1 MRAIVVNLVCCF
13 KDKSIMIKSLKY
25 GLLILLLVSCS
36 RSEQILLEAE
46 SFEDRGGWVID
57 NQSATVMGSP
67 YLLAHGLG
75 VPVQD
80 AITNFD
86 VPKDG
91 VYRMWVR
98 TKDWTRVWGRE
109 ESPGRFEVWMD
120 DTSVGVFGTEKPDWY
135 WQDGGIMSLSAGSHS
150 LKLHDLTGFEGR
162 CDAIYL
168 TTDTKQSPPNDLK
181 KLDSFRRKTLSI
193 TDPIEQG
200 SYDLV
205 VVGGGVA
212 GCCAAVSAA
221 RLGCKVALIQNRPV
235 LGGNNSSEVRVGLS
249 GLISQQPYP
258 NVGNLLDELGGVGHW
273 TNYEARRDTTSER
286 SHQILSILKK
296 HPEKIQHN
304 AGPASNYED
313 EKKLQLITNEP
324 NISLFLNTEVIQVR
338 KKGNQITAVIGKD
351 IENGKES
358 LFKGTLFV
366 DCTGDGNLGY
376 LAGADYRVGR
386 ESKAETQETS
396 APEQADLLTMGT
408 SVQWYSEEMDIPQVF
423 PDCPWAIQFNDST
436 CFPIFR
442 GDWQW
447 EAGLMR
453 DQITDIEQIR
463 DYALRAV
470 YGNWS
475 YVKNKSKDQS
485 KFQNRRLV
493 WTAYIGG
500 KRESRRLLGDVIL
513 AEQDILG
520 KVPYEDASFTTTWSI
535 DLHYSEQIPGFT
547 EEPFTAISR
556 TQSITPYAV
565 PYRCLYS
572 RNVNNLFMA
581 GRDISVTHIAL
592 GTVRVMRTGGM
603 MGEVVG
609 MAASICKQHN
619 VLPRAVYTDYLSE
632 LKNLMQKGVGK
643 LGFPEANRMT
653 ILGLGDSITE
663 GGDFFTSYLQPLW
676 TKLKTAGMDVEFV
689 GPRECKSS
697 GQKLYHCAFSGKTVE
712 FLDKKI
718 EDIYRSYPADV
729 VLLHAGHNHFVDE
742 KPINGM
748 IASYRH
754 IIQTILKINPD
765 AKILLAKV
773 IPSGKL
779 PKYSYIPQL
788 NKEIELFVK
797 RLNNNNV
804 MVVDQEKGFDWSTMT
819 VKDMVHPNEKG
830 AEHMASIWF
839 EAIQKL

>member
-1 MRAIVVNLVCCF
+1 
-13 KDKSIMIKSLKY
+13 MIKYLKY
-25 GLLILLLVSCS
+25 SLLILLLVSCT
-36 RSEQILLEAE
+36 RKEQILLEAE
-46 SFEDRGGWVID
+46 NFEERGGWVID

-75 VPVQD
+75 VPVKD
-80 AITNFD
+80 AETSFEIS
-86 VPKDG
+86 KDG
-91 VYRMWVR
+91 IYRMWVR
-98 TKDWTRVWGRE
+98 TKDWTRAWGRD

-120 DTSVGVFGTEKPDWY
+120 DTAIGVFGTEESEWY
-135 WQDGGIMSLSAGSHS
+135 WQDGGTLPLSAGTHT

-168 TTDTKQSPPNDLK
+168 TTDINQLPPNDLK
-181 KLDSFRRKTLSI
+181 KMNTFRRKALGI
-193 TDPIEQG
+193 TDPIDQG

-205 VVGGGVA
+205 VVGGGIA

-258 NVGNLLDELGGVGHW
+258 NIGNLLDELGGVGHW
-273 TNYEARRDTTSER
+273 TNYEARRDTASER
-286 SHQILSILKK
+286 SKQILTILKK

-313 EKKLQLITNEP
+313 EKKLQLIANEP
-324 NISLFLNTEVIQVR
+324 NISLFLNTEVVEVR
-338 KKGNQITAVIGKD
+338 KKGNRISAVIGKD
-351 IENGKES
+351 IQNGKES

-386 ESKAETQETS
+386 ESKSETQEAS
-396 APEQADLLTMGT
+396 APEQADQLTMGT
-408 SVQWYSEEMDIPQVF
+408 SVQWYSEETDSPQAF
-423 PDCPWAIQFNDST
+423 PDCPWAIQFSDST
-436 CFPIFR
+436 CFPIIR

-453 DQITDIEQIR
+453 DQIVDIEQIR

-475 YVKNKSKDQS
+475 YVKNKWRDRSD
-485 KFQNRRLV
+485 FQNRRLV
-493 WTAYIGG
+493 WAAYIGG
-500 KRESRRLLGDVIL
+500 KRESRRLLGDVVL
-513 AEQDILG
+513 TEQDILG
-520 KVPYEDASFTTTWSI
+520 NVPYEDASFTTTWGI
-535 DLHYSEQIPGFT
+535 DLHYPEQIPGLM

-556 TQSITPYAV
+556 TQSIAPYAV

-572 RNVNNLFMA
+572 RNIENLFMA

-609 MAASICKQHN
+609 MAASICKQHE
-619 VLPRAVYTDYLSE
+619 VLPRAVYTDYLPE

-653 ILGLGDSITE
+653 IMGLGDSITE

-676 TKLKTAGMDVEFV
+676 KKLRDAGLIVEFV
-689 GPRECKSS
+689 GPRECKSP
-697 GQKLYHCAFSGKTVE
+697 GEKLYHCAFSGKTIE
-712 FLDKKI
+712 YLDEKI
-718 EDIYRSYPADV
+718 ENIYRSYPADV
-729 VLLHAGHNHFVDE
+729 VLLHAGHNHFVEE
-742 KPINGM
+742 KPIKGM
-748 IASYRH
+748 IASYQH
-754 IIQTILKINPD
+754 VIQTIMKNNPD

-788 NKEIELFVK
+788 NEEIERLVK
-797 RLNNNNV
+797 GINNGNV
-804 MVVDQEKGFDWSTMT
+804 VVVDQEKGFDWSTMT
-819 VKDMVHPNEKG
+819 VKDRVHPNEKG
-830 AEHMASIWF
+830 ADHMASVWF
-839 EAIQKL
+839 EAIQKLTK

>member
-1 MRAIVVNLVCCF
+1 
-13 KDKSIMIKSLKY
+13 MIKYLKY
-25 GLLILLLVSCS
+25 SLLILLLVSCTGK
-36 RSEQILLEAE
+36 EQILLEAE
-46 SFEDRGGWVID
+46 NFEERGGWVID

-75 VPVQD
+75 VPVKD
-80 AITNFD
+80 AETSFE
-86 VPKDG
+86 VSKDG
-91 VYRMWVR
+91 IYRMWVR
-98 TKDWTRVWGRE
+98 TKDWTRTWGRD

-120 DTSVGVFGTEKPDWY
+120 DTAIGVFGTEEPEWY
-135 WQDGGIMSLSAGSHS
+135 WQDCGTLPLSAGTHT

-168 TTDTKQSPPNDLK
+168 TTDINQLPPNDLK
-181 KLDSFRRKTLSI
+181 KMDTFRRKALGI
-193 TDPIEQG
+193 TGPIDQG

-205 VVGGGVA
+205 VVGGGIA

-221 RLGCKVALIQNRPV
+221 RLGCKVALIKNRPV

-258 NVGNLLDELGGVGHW
+258 NIGNLLDELGGVGHW
-273 TNYEARRDTTSER
+273 TNYEARRDTASER
-286 SHQILSILKK
+286 SKQILTILKK

-313 EKKLQLITNEP
+313 EKKLQLIANEP
-324 NISLFLNTEVIQVR
+324 NISLFLNTEVVEVR
-338 KKGNQITAVIGKD
+338 KKGNRISAVIGKD
-351 IENGKES
+351 IQNGKES

-386 ESKAETQETS
+386 ESKSETQEAS
-396 APEQADLLTMGT
+396 APEQADQLTMGT
-408 SVQWYSEEMDIPQVF
+408 SVQWYSEETDSPQAF
-423 PDCPWAIQFNDST
+423 PDCPWAIQFSDST
-436 CFPIFR
+436 CFPIIR

-453 DQITDIEQIR
+453 DQIVDIEQIR

-475 YVKNKSKDQS
+475 YVKNKWRDRSD
-485 KFQNRRLV
+485 FQNRRLV
-493 WTAYIGG
+493 WAAYIGG
-500 KRESRRLLGDVIL
+500 KRESRRLLGDVVL
-513 AEQDILG
+513 TEQDILG
-520 KVPYEDASFTTTWSI
+520 NVPYEDASFTTTWGI
-535 DLHYSEQIPGFT
+535 DLHYPEQIPGLM

-556 TQSITPYAV
+556 TQSIAPYAV

-572 RNVNNLFMA
+572 RNIENLFMA

-609 MAASICKQHN
+609 MAASICKQHE
-619 VLPRAVYTDYLSE
+619 VLPRAVYTDYLPE

-653 ILGLGDSITE
+653 IMGLGDSITE

-676 TKLKTAGMDVEFV
+676 KKLRDAGLNVEFV
-689 GPRECKSS
+689 GPRECKSP
-697 GQKLYHCAFSGKTVE
+697 GEKLYHCAFSGKTIE
-712 FLDKKI
+712 YLDEKI
-718 EDIYRSYPADV
+718 ENIYRSYPADV
-729 VLLHAGHNHFVDE
+729 VLLHAGHNHFVEE
-742 KPINGM
+742 KPIKGM
-748 IASYRH
+748 IASYQH
-754 IIQTILKINPD
+754 VIQTIMKINPD

-788 NKEIELFVK
+788 NEEIERLVK
-797 RLNNNNV
+797 GINNGNV
-804 MVVDQEKGFDWSTMT
+804 VVVDQEKGFDWSTMT
-819 VKDMVHPNEKG
+819 VKDRVHPNEKG
-830 AEHMASIWF
+830 ADHMASVWF
-839 EAIQKL
+839 EAIQKLTK

>member
-1 MRAIVVNLVCCF
+1 
-13 KDKSIMIKSLKY
+13 MIKYLKY
-25 GLLILLLVSCS
+25 SLLILLLVSCT
-36 RSEQILLEAE
+36 RKEQILLEAE
-46 SFEDRGGWVID
+46 NFEERGGWVID

-75 VPVQD
+75 VPVKD
-80 AITNFD
+80 AETSFE
-86 VPKDG
+86 VSKDG
-91 VYRMWVR
+91 IYRMWVR
-98 TKDWTRVWGRE
+98 TKDWTRTWGRD

-120 DTSVGVFGTEKPDWY
+120 DTAIGVFGTEEPEWY
-135 WQDGGIMSLSAGSHS
+135 WQDGGTLPLSAGTHS

-168 TTDTKQSPPNDLK
+168 TTDINQLPPNDLK
-181 KLDSFRRKTLSI
+181 KMDTFRRKALGI
-193 TDPIEQG
+193 TDPIDQG

-205 VVGGGVA
+205 VVGGGIA

-258 NVGNLLDELGGVGHW
+258 NIGNLLDELGGVGHW
-273 TNYEARRDTTSER
+273 TNYEARRDTASER
-286 SHQILSILKK
+286 SKQILTILKK

-313 EKKLQLITNEP
+313 EKKLQLIANEP
-324 NISLFLNTEVIQVR
+324 NISLFLNTEVVEVR
-338 KKGNQITAVIGKD
+338 KKGNRISAVIGKD
-351 IENGKES
+351 IQNGKES

-386 ESKAETQETS
+386 ESKSETQEAS
-396 APEQADLLTMGT
+396 APEQADQLTMGT
-408 SVQWYSEEMDIPQVF
+408 SVQWYSEEADSPQAF
-423 PDCPWAIQFNDST
+423 PDCPWAIQFSDST
-436 CFPIFR
+436 CFPIIR

-453 DQITDIEQIR
+453 DQIVDIEQIR

-475 YVKNKSKDQS
+475 YVKNKWRDRSD
-485 KFQNRRLV
+485 FQNRRLV
-493 WTAYIGG
+493 WAAYIGG
-500 KRESRRLLGDVIL
+500 KRESRRLLGDVVL
-513 AEQDILG
+513 TEQDILG
-520 KVPYEDASFTTTWSI
+520 NVPYEDASFTTTWGI
-535 DLHYSEQIPGFT
+535 DLHYPEQIPGLM

-556 TQSITPYAV
+556 TQSIAPYAV

-572 RNVNNLFMA
+572 RNIENLFMA

-609 MAASICKQHN
+609 MAASICKQHE
-619 VLPRAVYTDYLSE
+619 VLPRAVYTDYLPE

-653 ILGLGDSITE
+653 IMGLGDSITE

-676 TKLKTAGMDVEFV
+676 KKLREAGLNVEFV
-689 GPRECKSS
+689 GPRECKSP
-697 GQKLYHCAFSGKTVE
+697 GEKLYHCAFSGKTIE
-712 FLDKKI
+712 YLDEKI

-729 VLLHAGHNHFVDE
+729 VLLHAGHNHFVEE
-742 KPINGM
+742 KPIKGM
-748 IASYRH
+748 IASYQH
-754 IIQTILKINPD
+754 VIQTILKINPD

-788 NKEIELFVK
+788 NEEIERLVK
-797 RLNNNNV
+797 GINNGNV

-819 VKDMVHPNEKG
+819 VKDRVHPNEKG
-830 AEHMASIWF
+830 ADHMASVWF
-839 EAIQKL
+839 EAIQKLTK

>member
-1 MRAIVVNLVCCF
+1 
-13 KDKSIMIKSLKY
+13 MIKYLKY
-25 GLLILLLVSCS
+25 SLLILLLVSCT
-36 RSEQILLEAE
+36 RKEQILLEAE
-46 SFEDRGGWVID
+46 NFEERGGWVID

-75 VPVQD
+75 VPVKD
-80 AITNFD
+80 AETSFEIS
-86 VPKDG
+86 KDG
-91 VYRMWVR
+91 IYRMWVR
-98 TKDWTRVWGRE
+98 TKDWTRAWGRD

-120 DTSVGVFGTEKPDWY
+120 DAAIGVFGTEEPEWY
-135 WQDGGIMSLSAGSHS
+135 WQDGGTLPLSV
-150 LKLHDLTGFEGR
+150 GFEGR

-168 TTDTKQSPPNDLK
+168 TTDINQLPPNDLK
-181 KLDSFRRKTLSI
+181 EMNTFRRKALGI
-193 TDPIEQG
+193 TDPIDQG

-205 VVGGGVA
+205 VVGGGIA

-258 NVGNLLDELGGVGHW
+258 NIGNLLDELGGVGHW
-273 TNYEARRDTTSER
+273 TNYEARRDTASER
-286 SHQILSILKK
+286 SKQILTILKK

-313 EKKLQLITNEP
+313 EKKLQLIANEP
-324 NISLFLNTEVIQVR
+324 NISLFLNTEVVEVR
-338 KKGNQITAVIGKD
+338 KKGNRISAVIGKD
-351 IENGKES
+351 IQNGKES

-386 ESKAETQETS
+386 ESKSETQEAS
-396 APEQADLLTMGT
+396 APEQADQLTMGT
-408 SVQWYSEEMDIPQVF
+408 SVQWYSEEADSPQAF
-423 PDCPWAIQFNDST
+423 PDCPWAIQFSDST
-436 CFPIFR
+436 CFPIIR

-453 DQITDIEQIR
+453 DQIVDIEQIR

-475 YVKNKSKDQS
+475 YVKNKWRDRSD
-485 KFQNRRLV
+485 FQNRRLV
-493 WTAYIGG
+493 WAAYIGG
-500 KRESRRLLGDVIL
+500 KRESRRLLGDVVL
-513 AEQDILG
+513 TEQDILG
-520 KVPYEDASFTTTWSI
+520 NVPYEDASFTTTWGI
-535 DLHYSEQIPGFT
+535 DLHYPEQIPGLM

-556 TQSITPYAV
+556 TQSIAPYAV

-572 RNVNNLFMA
+572 RNIENLFMA

-609 MAASICKQHN
+609 MAASICKQHE
-619 VLPRAVYTDYLSE
+619 VLPRAVYTDYLPE

-653 ILGLGDSITE
+653 IMGLGDSITE
-663 GGDFFTSYLQPLW
+663 GGDFFTSYLQPVW
-676 TKLKTAGMDVEFV
+676 EKLREAGLNVEFV
-689 GPRECKSS
+689 GPRECKSP
-697 GQKLYHCAFSGKTVE
+697 GEKLYHCAFSGKTIE
-712 FLDKKI
+712 YLDEKI

-729 VLLHAGHNHFVDE
+729 VLLHAGHNHFVEE
-742 KPINGM
+742 KPIKGM
-748 IASYRH
+748 IASYQH
-754 IIQTILKINPD
+754 VIQTILKINPD

-788 NKEIELFVK
+788 NEEIERLVK
-797 RLNNNNV
+797 GINNGNV
-804 MVVDQEKGFDWSTMT
+804 VVVDQEKGFDWSTMT
-819 VKDMVHPNEKG
+819 VKDRVHPNEKG
-830 AEHMASIWF
+830 ADHMASVWF
-839 EAIQKL
+839 EAIQKLTK

>member
-1 MRAIVVNLVCCF
+1 
-13 KDKSIMIKSLKY
+13 MIKYLKY
-25 GLLILLLVSCS
+25 SLLILLLVSCT
-36 RSEQILLEAE
+36 RKEQILLEAE
-46 SFEDRGGWVID
+46 NFEERGGWVID

-75 VPVQD
+75 VPVKD
-80 AITNFD
+80 AETSFEIS
-86 VPKDG
+86 KDG
-91 VYRMWVR
+91 IYRMWVR
-98 TKDWTRVWGRE
+98 TKDWTRAWGRD

-120 DTSVGVFGTEKPDWY
+120 DTAIGVFGTEESEWY
-135 WQDGGIMSLSAGSHS
+135 WQDGGTLPLSAGTHS

-168 TTDTKQSPPNDLK
+168 TTDINQLPPNDLK
-181 KLDSFRRKTLSI
+181 KMHTFRRKALGI
-193 TDPIEQG
+193 TDPIDQG

-205 VVGGGVA
+205 VVGGGIA

-258 NVGNLLDELGGVGHW
+258 NIGNLLDELGGVGHW
-273 TNYEARRDTTSER
+273 TNYEARRDTASER
-286 SHQILSILKK
+286 SKQILTILKK

-313 EKKLQLITNEP
+313 EKKLQLIANEP
-324 NISLFLNTEVIQVR
+324 NISLFLNTEVVEVR
-338 KKGNQITAVIGKD
+338 KKGNRISAVIGKD
-351 IENGKES
+351 IQNGKES

-386 ESKAETQETS
+386 ESKSETQEAS
-396 APEQADLLTMGT
+396 APEQADQLTMGT
-408 SVQWYSEEMDIPQVF
+408 SVQWYSEETDSPQAF
-423 PDCPWAIQFNDST
+423 PDCPWAIQFSDST
-436 CFPIFR
+436 CFPIIR

-453 DQITDIEQIR
+453 DQIVDIEQIR

-475 YVKNKSKDQS
+475 YVKNKWRDRSD
-485 KFQNRRLV
+485 FQNRRLV
-493 WTAYIGG
+493 WAAYIGG
-500 KRESRRLLGDVIL
+500 KRESRRLLGDVVL
-513 AEQDILG
+513 TEQDILG
-520 KVPYEDASFTTTWSI
+520 NVPYEDASFTTTWGI
-535 DLHYSEQIPGFT
+535 DLHYPEQIPGLM

-556 TQSITPYAV
+556 TQSIAPYAV

-572 RNVNNLFMA
+572 RNIENLFMA

-609 MAASICKQHN
+609 MAASICKQHE
-619 VLPRAVYTDYLSE
+619 VLPRAVYTDYLPE

-653 ILGLGDSITE
+653 IMGLGDSITE

-676 TKLKTAGMDVEFV
+676 KKLREAGLNVEFV
-689 GPRECKSS
+689 GPRECKSP
-697 GQKLYHCAFSGKTVE
+697 GERLYHCAFSGKTIE
-712 FLDKKI
+712 YLDEKI

-729 VLLHAGHNHFVDE
+729 VLLHAGHNHFVEE
-742 KPINGM
+742 KPIKGM
-748 IASYRH
+748 IASYQH
-754 IIQTILKINPD
+754 VIQTILKINPD
-765 AKILLAKV
+765 ARILLAKV

-788 NKEIELFVK
+788 NEEIERLVK
-797 RLNNNNV
+797 RINNGNV
-804 MVVDQEKGFDWSTMT
+804 VVVDQEKGFDWSTMT
-819 VKDMVHPNEKG
+819 VKDRVHPNEEG
-830 AEHMASIWF
+830 ADHMASVWF
-839 EAIQKL
+839 EAIQKLTK